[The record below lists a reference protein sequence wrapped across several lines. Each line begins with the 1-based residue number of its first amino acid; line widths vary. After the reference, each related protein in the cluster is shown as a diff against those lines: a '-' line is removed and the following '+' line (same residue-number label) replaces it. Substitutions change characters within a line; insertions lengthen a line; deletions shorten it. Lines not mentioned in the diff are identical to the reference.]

1 MESHKIEGAKV
12 LITGASGF
20 IGSALANKLLQAGAE
35 VHGVSRDVS
44 GLNENI
50 RWHGG
55 DLTDLL
61 FVESVLKSVRPDYI
75 VHLAGYVQGG
85 RDLKHVLPSF
95 RNNLV
100 TALNILQTQT
110 KYPSKRIVFSGS
122 FLEHDPDTPVKG
134 PASPYNA
141 AKLAASNYARM
152 FYTLYGV
159 PVCIASLFMVYG
171 PGQRDTSKLIPHV
184 ILETLNGKT
193 PRLTSGKHLND
204 WIYVDDVAAA
214 LVKMLTTKG
223 IEGQTLDIG
232 SGKLITNKE
241 MVMAIVEKINPLIHP
256 EFGALKDRTGEQERK
271 ANIAETFQKTGWRPK
286 TDLSTG
292 LKKTIAYYQNE
303 KQ

>member
-1 MESHKIEGAKV
+1 MGSCKIEGAKI
-12 LITGASGF
+12 LITGANGF
-20 IGSALANKLLQAGAE
+20 IGSALVNRLIQTGAE

-61 FVESVLKSVRPDYI
+61 FIETVLKSVRPDYI

-85 RDLKHVLPSF
+85 RDLKHVLPAF

-100 TALNILQTQT
+100 TALNILQAQT
-110 KYPSKRIVFSGS
+110 KYPSKRIVFGGS

-134 PASPYNA
+134 PISPYNA

-171 PGQRDTSKLIPHV
+171 PGQRDTSKLIPYV
-184 ILETLNGKT
+184 ILETLKGEVS
-193 PRLTSGKHLND
+193 RLTSGKHLND

-214 LVKMLTTKG
+214 LVKMLTAKG
-223 IEGQTLDIG
+223 IGGQTIDIG
-232 SGKLITNKE
+232 SGKLISNKE
-241 MVMAIVEKINPLIHP
+241 MVMAIMKQINPLIHP
-256 EFGALKDRTGEQERK
+256 EFGATIDRTGEQERK
-271 ANIAETFQKTGWRPK
+271 ANVAETFQKTG
-286 TDLSTG
+286 
-292 LKKTIAYYQNE
+292 
-303 KQ
+303 